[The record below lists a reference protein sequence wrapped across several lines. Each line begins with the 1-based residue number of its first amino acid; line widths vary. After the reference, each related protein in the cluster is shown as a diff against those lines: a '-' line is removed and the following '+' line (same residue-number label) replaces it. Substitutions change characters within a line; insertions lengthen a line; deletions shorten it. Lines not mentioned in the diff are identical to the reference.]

1 MTVPAAGTVIPVG
14 DPTPPATAAK
24 AAASFWWGLLP
35 VVLGGVV
42 LVLQNAT
49 TLLAG
54 APTWVINGAGV
65 LLLILAPIASYAGAY
80 RTPNRLR
87 VPVQVLAPAV
97 IVADTTD
104 GETPTL

>member
-1 MTVPAAGTVIPVG
+1 MTAPGDVLAVGEPAP
-14 DPTPPATAAK
+14 PTTAAK

-65 LLLILAPIASYAGAY
+65 LLLILAPMASYAGAY
-80 RTPNRLR
+80 QTPNRLK
-87 VPVQVLAPAV
+87 VSVQVLPSV
-97 IVADTTD
+97 VVVEDTTGD
-104 GETPTL
+104 APTP